1 MSALRP
7 ANAPPPA
14 LPPVVAWTRA
24 IAVGSIVALIVLGL
38 AWELWLAPTGS
49 GWLALKVAPL
59 ALPLPG
65 LIRNR
70 LYTYRWVTLFVW
82 LYFIEGVVRA
92 ASERGI
98 GAWLALIEV
107 GLTIALFAACAVH
120 VRWRLGHAAASKA
133 AA

>member
-14 LPPVVAWTRA
+14 LPTVVTWTRA

-82 LYFIEGVVRA
+82 LYFVEGVVRA
-92 ASERGI
+92 ASDHGP
-98 GAWLALIEV
+98 GARLALVEV
-107 GLTIALFAACAVH
+107 GLTLLLFAACAVH
-120 VRWRLGHAAASKA
+120 IRWRLGQASKA